1 MKVTSLLFTF
11 TMIGLLQACSTGN
24 GNDPIQQVDDA
35 IPVSTIPLQK
45 EAIDVEIQT
54 SGLFTTDDETNL
66 SFKTGGIIEKIYVK
80 EGDAVKK
87 NQVLATLNLTEIAAQ
102 VKQAKL
108 GFEKANRDYTRAEN
122 LYKDSV
128 ATLEQFQNAK
138 TAMQVAQQ
146 QVEAAEFNLSYS
158 QIRANKDGF
167 VLRKMANEGQ
177 VISAGTTVLQING
190 AANKL
195 WKMKVGVSDRE
206 WSRISIGD
214 EALLQSDAFPE
225 KVMKAIVSRKSE
237 GSDVMNGT
245 FNIDLSLTESNDQ
258 LASGLFGTAIIKTSK
273 KQEGWRIPYAA
284 LLDGNAKHGY
294 VFTSNDLKTVER
306 VNVVVGSIERNEV
319 IVISGLAEKK
329 HLIVSGSAYLKDGSS
344 IRANQ

>member
-1 MKVTSLLFTF
+1 MKIITILSS
-11 TMIGLLQACSTGN
+11 IAIIALLQACSTGN
-24 GNDPIQQVDDA
+24 GNDQIQQVNES
-35 IPVSTIPLQK
+35 IPVSIIALKK
-45 EAIDVEIQT
+45 EAINTEVHS

-80 EGDAVKK
+80 EGDAIKK
-87 NQVLATLNLTEIAAQ
+87 NQVLASLNLTEIDAQ

-108 GFEKANRDYTRAEN
+108 GFEKAKRDFTRAEN

-177 VISAGTTVLQING
+177 VIAAGTTVFQTNG

-206 WSRISIGD
+206 WSRINIGD

-273 KQEGWRIPYAA
+273 KQEGWRIPYTAV
-284 LLDGNAKHGY
+284 LDGDANHGY
-294 VFTSNDLKTVER
+294 VFISNDLKVAEK
-306 VNVVVGSIERNEV
+306 VSVVIGSIDKDEV
-319 IVISGLAEKK
+319 IIVAGLENKK
-329 HLIVSGSAYLKDGSS
+329 NLIVTGSAYLKDGSS
-344 IRANQ
+344 IRIIQ